1 MRIILGCLMCLVL
14 PLSQAFAISGGPVYG
29 GNTSVVGTYAG
40 VVKPGCVACSTTSAD
55 KKFVKCKEIDQF
67 VAGSQGQF
75 VDCTDPFGCTANS
88 LGVFSLGVPT
98 TGISTGTFV
107 MFSQGRVFNG
117 TINGTADPG
126 TSRLK
131 GILSARFDFTVSKQS
146 TDKDGNPVILTES
159 VTAMANGNLNAKI
172 LPGSSSS
179 SSSNTATRLTGSS
192 LVDISQ
198 GQVSSDLSPIVTCEM
213 DLVVNGFK
221 QSSSAPTTGTVGGG

>member
-1 MRIILGCLMCLVL
+1 
-14 PLSQAFAISGGPVYG
+14 
-29 GNTSVVGTYAG
+29 
-40 VVKPGCVACSTTSAD
+40 
-55 KKFVKCKEIDQF
+55 
-67 VAGSQGQF
+67 
-75 VDCTDPFGCTANS
+75 
-88 LGVFSLGVPT
+88 
-98 TGISTGTFV
+98 

-131 GILSARFDFTVSKQS
+131 GILSARFDFTVSTESK
-146 TDKDGNPVILTES
+146 DKDGNPVILTQS

-172 LPGSSSS
+172 LAGSSSS
-179 SSSNTATRLTGSS
+179 SSSDTTATRLTGTS

-221 QSSSAPTTGTVGGG
+221 QSSSAPSAVGGG